1 MADLLKAVAKVVL
14 VLGGGLLVLCLAVA
28 AILFVIFAPSRD
40 VVVRLASPSG
50 DLVATVIEINGG
62 ATTSF
67 GYEVRVAR
75 SGLSLGGNEV
85 ASLYGA
91 VRSESAY
98 GVNLRWASDDVLHI
112 EYLEARS
119 AHLVSPGFLALEVQV
134 VLAAGIPDPLAPSGG
149 MLYNLQGRPGLGG

>member
-1 MADLLKAVAKVVL
+1 MADLLKTVAKAGL
-14 VLGGGLLVLCLAVA
+14 VLGGGLVVLCLAMV
-28 AILFVIFAPSRD
+28 AILFVVFSPSRD
-40 VVVRLASPSG
+40 EVARIASPSG

-91 VRSESAY
+91 VRSDSAY
-98 GVNLRWASDDVLHI
+98 GVNLRWISDDVLHI
-112 EYLEARS
+112 EYLQAKS
-119 AHLVSPGFLALEVQV
+119 AHLVSPGILAPKVQV
-134 VLAAGIPDPLAPSGG
+134 VLASGMADPLAPSGG
-149 MLYNLQGRPGLGG
+149 MLYNLQGRPRLGG